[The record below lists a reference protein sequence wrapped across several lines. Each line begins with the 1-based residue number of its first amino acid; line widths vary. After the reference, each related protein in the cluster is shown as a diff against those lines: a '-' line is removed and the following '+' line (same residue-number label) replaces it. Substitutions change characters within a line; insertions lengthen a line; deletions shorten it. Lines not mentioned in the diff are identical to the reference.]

1 MIDRLL
7 FGRTG
12 HLSTRTIFGAA
23 ALGEVTQEEADATF
37 DLLERYGVNH
47 VDTAASYGESEL
59 RVGSWIARHGRPSF
73 LATKTGQ
80 RTAQAARE
88 ELQRSLERL
97 QVDHVDLWQLHNR
110 VDEQEWQT
118 ALGPGGALEA
128 AVAARAEG
136 LVRFIGVTGHGLTV
150 ARQHRRALERFDF
163 DSVLLPYSFMLVQNP
178 AYAADFEA
186 LAAVC
191 GERHVA
197 LQTIKSIVQAPWE
210 EGPHTRATWYR
221 PLEEQA
227 DVDKAVQWVLGRPG
241 VFLNT
246 ASALDLLPKI
256 FDAAE
261 RYSSRPTDEE
271 MRKLVESRAM
281 TPLFT

>member
-1 MIDRLL
+1 MIEKLP

-12 HLSTRTIFGAA
+12 HLSTRTLFGAA
-23 ALGEVTQEEADATF
+23 ALWSVTQAEADATF

-73 LATKTGQ
+73 LATKTGE
-80 RTAQAARE
+80 RTARAARE

-97 QVDHVDLWQLHNR
+97 HVDRVDLWQLHNL
-110 VDEQEWQT
+110 VDPQEWET

-128 AVAARAEG
+128 AIAARAEG
-136 LVRFIGVTGHGLTV
+136 LVRFIGVTGHGVTV
-150 ARQHRRALERFDF
+150 ADRHRRALERFAF

-186 LAAVC
+186 LAEVCRERDVAV
-191 GERHVA
+191 
-197 LQTIKSIVQAPWE
+197 QTIKSIVQAPW
-210 EGPHTRATWYR
+210 GDAAQTRTTWYR
-221 PLEEQA
+221 PLEEQS
-227 DVDKAVQWVLGRPG
+227 DIDKVVHWVLGRTG

-246 ASALDLLPKI
+246 VGDIHVLPKVL
-256 FDAAE
+256 DAA
-261 RYSSRPTDEE
+261 RRFAGRPAEAD
-271 MRKLVESRAM
+271 MRALVATRHMA
-281 TPLFT
+281 PLFD